1 MREEQKP
8 LPGFE
13 DMLGED
19 YLPTFMLYA
28 VHTKLRE
35 HLATIFDGEIN
46 ILREMGRLNEERC
59 PESWYAAQR
68 KLCMGI
74 KDLVIQ
80 LDDLNDAME
89 AKIRE

>member
-13 DMLGED
+13 NVLGED
-19 YLPTFMLYA
+19 RMPVFMLYA

-35 HLATIFDGEIN
+35 HLAAIFDGEIN
-46 ILREMGRLNEERC
+46 ILREMAHLNEARC

-74 KDLVIQ
+74 KDLVII
-80 LDDLNDAME
+80 LDELNDAME
-89 AKIRE
+89 SGFHE

>member
-13 DMLGED
+13 DILGED
-19 YLPTFMLYA
+19 YLPMFMLYA

-35 HLATIFDGEIN
+35 HLAHVFEGEIN
-46 ILREMGRLNEERC
+46 ILREMGRSNEERC
-59 PESWYAAQR
+59 PESWYVSQR
-68 KLCMGI
+68 KICMGI